1 MSANFDYLDLLEKI
15 NKKLDPKQRAVCC
28 RTENTI
34 VAAGAGSGKTQV
46 LATRFAWLVMS
57 CNIPASKILTL
68 TFTKKAAGEMY
79 KRIYET
85 LSFFVAQEETP
96 ALEKKRA
103 AAALED
109 FSNVHIQTLD
119 SYCKRIVEEAATRY
133 GITPDFSVGS
143 SDSESDI
150 KNQALPFVFSNRNSS
165 AVTAY
170 AGIGNFQNFADSI
183 LSNTI
188 IKYSSIAASP
198 SFFTDKLGAQKKEV
212 VRAWNYLI
220 FGRAE
225 GKSSLQGD
233 CSPLLKEDLS
243 EKLKDAPLASC
254 LRNAFDLFRNE
265 FDNTQGKTGT
275 PYYSNCEKAMSAME
289 NLDFN
294 NLSLDDSFDFENP
307 DSQKASDIKA
317 FSRAISL
324 FDFSQSLGGYTKE
337 LRATIKPIKEVFI
350 PYINALS
357 SYITNYKS
365 IKNLQELFD
374 NFKNQINAQKRT
386 SGKLTFKD
394 VSELSLEILIHNKDI
409 RRQEKNAYD
418 KIMIDEFQDNNGKNR
433 DLLFLLSEKDFSEQG
448 QEYGCK
454 DGIPGVENIRSD
466 KLFFVGDEKQS
477 IYKFRGAEVSVF
489 NQLKQDLGEE
499 NFLQMEYNYRSDKE
513 LITSF
518 NRLFGKNDYLFDSR
532 TDKNYEAKYEKFA
545 VKYDPK
551 NQLELPEENLSLE
564 NIRLHACLLN
574 TDLIDSNDLLD
585 EKNQQ
590 AYFIAKKI
598 YELKNTSRPDGTK
611 PSLSEFAILDKSR
624 HRSQLLQWLNFFG
637 ISYQLDQNSDLF
649 SEGPVNDIYAFLR
662 LCVYPS
668 DKNAFASFLASP
680 FCGLNQQALE
690 SLLASASLA
699 ELPDSESQLVLTA
712 EELFSECS
720 QTQKERFISGIFYI
734 KSQRKAILSQPL
746 AKTVS
751 NLWIQT
757 GYQYATM
764 ENLKTDLYAEQ
775 FDFLFELARQSDQN
789 QKNIS
794 WFVDQL
800 ALVKNRENSSQD
812 EEEIDVAEVSYPLEK
827 QDAVQVMTIHKSKG
841 LQFNYVFV
849 CGCISARS
857 GSDRDAV
864 FFDEDFGAS
873 IKPDSGTGNY
883 FSIIQRMAARKKDI
897 AEFRRLIYV
906 AITRAIREVYIV
918 GKWSP
923 LPKKGQKTDSNEENF
938 KLLEKCI
945 KFYYPE
951 TEADNTFALG
961 EEKLS
966 SIESVPF
973 SYSSIKPVSKK
984 EAYSGMGE
992 NHLSSG
998 SRIFQPLPAGTEEIP
1013 YEEPVSNRRTPS
1025 SLEPELRASDS
1036 GSAGS
1041 TSEEAVPQDAIDN
1054 KYDSADDTLDSA
1066 AFTAADFGTLVHD
1079 YLRAQAEGLEPE
1091 EYQAPV
1097 KLFKQLTEKEIAA
1110 IKAEAIKM
1118 CRDFA
1123 ASAFGKA
1130 AYAGNSSAR
1139 AAGRLLK
1146 AEWAFRMFHE
1156 GFIWTGSIDLIYENA
1171 DGTYTIVDY
1180 KSDSEIVPERYTAQ
1194 QKTYHIAAA
1203 KLLHIPE
1210 EKISCHLWYLRHN
1223 KSVEIK
1229 F

>member
-1 MSANFDYLDLLEKI
+1 MSTNYDYLDLLEKI

-28 RTENTI
+28 RTDNTI

-96 ALEKKRA
+96 AEEKKRA
-103 AAALED
+103 ADALED

-119 SYCKRIVEEAATRY
+119 SYCKHIVEQAATRY
-133 GITPDFSVGS
+133 GITPDFTVGS

-150 KNQALPFVFSNRNSS
+150 KNQALPFVFSNRDS
-165 AVTAY
+165 AAISDFAT
-170 AGIGNFQNFADSI
+170 IGNFQNFADSI

-188 IKYSSIAASP
+188 ISYSSVAASQNY
-198 SFFTDKLGAQKKEV
+198 FCDKLEAQKKELI
-212 VRAWNYLI
+212 RAWNYLI
-220 FGRAE
+220 FGNAGNE
-225 GKSSLQGD
+225 NTD

-243 EKLKDAPLASC
+243 EKLKDTPLANC

-265 FDNTQGKTGT
+265 FNNTQGKPGT
-275 PYYSNCEKAMSAME
+275 PYYSNCEKALEAVE
-289 NLDFN
+289 NLNFN
-294 NLSLDDSFDFENP
+294 QLKLDDTFDFENP
-307 DSQKASDIKA
+307 DKQKLADIIAFSKA
-317 FSRAISL
+317 FNL
-324 FDFSQSLGGYTKE
+324 FDFSQALGGYTKD
-337 LRATIKPIKEVFI
+337 LRAAVKPIREVFL
-350 PYINALS
+350 PYVNALS

-374 NFKNQINAQKRT
+374 SFKNQINSQKRT

-394 VSELSLEILIHNKDI
+394 VSELSLEILINNKDI
-409 RRQEKNAYD
+409 RQQEKNAYD

-433 DLLFLLSEKDFSEQG
+433 DLLFLLSEKDFTAEG
-448 QEYGCK
+448 DEHGCK
-454 DGIPGVENIRSD
+454 DGIPCVENIRPD

-489 NQLKQDLGEE
+489 NELKHDLGEK
-499 NFLQMEYNYRSDKE
+499 NFLQMEYNYRSDNE

-545 VKYDPK
+545 IKYDPK
-551 NQLELPEENLSLE
+551 NQIEVPEENLTLE
-564 NIRLHACLLN
+564 NIRVHACLLN
-574 TDLIDSNDLLD
+574 TDLVNSEDLLD
-585 EKNQQ
+585 EKNQN

-598 YELKNTSRPDGTK
+598 YELKNTIRADGTK

-624 HRSQLLQWLNFFG
+624 HRTQLLHWLNFFG

-649 SEGPVNDIYAFLR
+649 SEGPINDIYAFLR

-668 DKNAFASFLASP
+668 DKNAFATFLASP

-690 SLLASASLA
+690 SVLAATSLA
-699 ELPDSESQLVLTA
+699 DLPDSEARLVLEA
-712 EELFSECS
+712 EELLSECS

-734 KSQRKAILSQPL
+734 KSQRKVILSQPL
-746 AKTVS
+746 SKTVS
-751 NLWIQT
+751 NLWLQT

-764 ENLKTDLYAEQ
+764 ENLKTDLYSEQ

-800 ALVKNRENSSQD
+800 AIVKNKEKNSLE

-827 QDAVQVMTIHKSKG
+827 QDAVQIMTIHKSKG

-849 CGCISARS
+849 CGCISARN
-857 GSDRDAV
+857 GADRDAV

-883 FSIIQRMAARKKDI
+883 FSIIQRLAARKKDI

-906 AITRAIREVYIV
+906 AITRAVREVYIV
-918 GKWSP
+918 GKWAP
-923 LPKKGQKTDSNEENF
+923 VPKKSQKTDNNEENF

-951 TEADNTFALG
+951 TESDGNFALG

-966 SIESVPF
+966 NIESVPF
-973 SYSSIKPVSKK
+973 SYTSIKPVTKK
-984 EAYSGMGE
+984 EAYNNADG
-992 NHLSSG
+992 NAVTQATN
-998 SRIFQPLPAGTEEIP
+998 IFTPLPADVEEIP
-1013 YEEPVSNRRTPS
+1013 YEEPQSNRKTPS
-1025 SLEPELRASDS
+1025 SLEPGFMPSVS
-1036 GSAGS
+1036 
-1041 TSEEAVPQDAIDN
+1041 DN
-1054 KYDSADDTLDSA
+1054 KYDNPADALDTA

-1079 YLRAQAEGLEPE
+1079 YLREQAEGTAPE
-1091 EYQAPV
+1091 EYQPPV
-1097 KLFKQLTEKEIAA
+1097 KLFKQLTEKEKAA
-1110 IKAEAIKM
+1110 TKAECIKM
-1118 CRDFA
+1118 CHAFA
-1123 ASAFGKA
+1123 ASDFGKA
-1130 AYAGNSSAR
+1130 AYAGGTSAR
-1139 AAGRLLK
+1139 ASQRLLK

-1156 GFIWTGSIDLIYENA
+1156 GSIWTGSIDLIYQNA
-1171 DGTYTIVDY
+1171 DGTYTIIDY
-1180 KSDSEIVPERYTAQ
+1180 KSDAEIAPERYTAQ
-1194 QKTYHIAAA
+1194 QQCYRIAAS
-1203 KLLHIPE
+1203 KLLHISE
-1210 EKISCHLWYLRHN
+1210 DKITCQLWYLRHN
-1223 KSVEIK
+1223 KAVQV
-1229 F
+1229 

>member
-1 MSANFDYLDLLEKI
+1 MSTNYDYLDLLEKI

-28 RTENTI
+28 RTDNTI

-79 KRIYET
+79 RRIYET

-96 ALEKKRA
+96 AEEKKRA
-103 AAALED
+103 ADALED

-119 SYCKRIVEEAATRY
+119 SYCKHIVEQAATRY

-150 KNQALPFVFSNRNSS
+150 KNQALPFVFTNRNSS
-165 AVTAY
+165 AVSDFAT
-170 AGIGNFQNFADSI
+170 IGNFQNFADGI
-183 LSNTI
+183 ISNTI
-188 IKYSSIAASP
+188 IRYSSLAASP
-198 SFFTDKLGAQKKEV
+198 SYFCDKLQAQKKEL

-220 FGRAE
+220 FGNTA
-225 GKSSLQGD
+225 GKSTLQGD

-243 EKLKDAPLASC
+243 EKLKDAPLANC

-265 FDNTQGKTGT
+265 FNNTKGKTGT
-275 PYYSNCEKAMSAME
+275 PYYSNCEKALDAME

-294 NLSLDDSFDFENP
+294 QLSLDDSFDFENP
-307 DSQKASDIKA
+307 DKQKLALITA
-317 FSRAISL
+317 FFRAVSL

-337 LRATIKPIKEVFI
+337 LRATVKPIKEVFL

-394 VSELSLEILIHNKDI
+394 VSELSLEILINNKDI
-409 RRQEKNAYD
+409 RQQEKNAYD

-433 DLLFLLSEKDFSEQG
+433 DLLFLLSEKDFSDKGE
-448 QEYGCK
+448 EHGCK
-454 DGIPGVENIRSD
+454 DGIPSVENIRPD

-489 NQLKQDLGEE
+489 NELKHDLGEK
-499 NFLQMEYNYRSDKE
+499 NFLQMEYNYRSDNE

-532 TDKNYEAKYEKFA
+532 SDKNYEAKYEKFA

-551 NQLELPEENLSLE
+551 NQLEVPEEKLTLE

-574 TDLIDSNDLLD
+574 ADLIDSDDLLD
-585 EKNQQ
+585 EKNQN

-598 YELKNTSRPDGTK
+598 YQLKNTVRADGTK
-611 PSLSEFAILDKSR
+611 PSFSEFAILDKSR
-624 HRSQLLQWLNFFG
+624 HRTQLLQWLNFFG

-649 SEGPVNDIYAFLR
+649 SEGPINDIYAFLR

-680 FCGLNQQALE
+680 FCCLNQQALE
-690 SLLASASLA
+690 SVLASASLA
-699 ELPDSESQLVLTA
+699 ELPDSEAQLALTA
-712 EELFSECS
+712 EELLCECS

-734 KSQRKAILSQPL
+734 KNQRKAILSQPL

-751 NLWIQT
+751 TLWIET

-764 ENLKTDLYAEQ
+764 ENTKTDLYAEQ

-800 ALVKNRENSSQD
+800 AIVKDKEKNSME
-812 EEEIDVAEVSYPLEK
+812 EEEIDVAEISYPLEK
-827 QDAVQVMTIHKSKG
+827 QDAVQIMTIHKSKG

-857 GSDRDAV
+857 GTDRDAV

-873 IKPDSGTGNY
+873 IKPASGAGNY
-883 FSIIQRMAARKKDI
+883 FSIIQRLAARKKDI

-923 LPKKGQKTDSNEENF
+923 VPKKSQKTDNNEENF

-951 TEADNTFALG
+951 TESDGNFALR

-973 SYSSIKPVSKK
+973 SYTSITPVTKK
-984 EAYSGMGE
+984 EAYK
-992 NHLSSG
+992 SSDG
-998 SRIFQPLPAGTEEIP
+998 KTASPATKIFAPLPADVEEIP
-1013 YEEPVSNRRTPS
+1013 YEEPESNRRTPS
-1025 SLEPELRASDS
+1025 SLEPEFTAPAADITN
-1036 GSAGS
+1036 S
-1041 TSEEAVPQDAIDN
+1041 TPDVLLDQ
-1054 KYDSADDTLDSA
+1054 KYDSPDDKLDSA

-1079 YLRAQAEGLEPE
+1079 YLRAQAEGTAPEVHEP
-1091 EYQAPV
+1091 AV
-1097 KLFKQLTEKEIAA
+1097 KLFKQLTEKE
-1110 IKAEAIKM
+1110 KASNKADCIGM
-1118 CRDFA
+1118 CHDFS
-1123 ASAFGKA
+1123 ASDFGKA
-1130 AYAGNSSAR
+1130 AYNSDSSAR
-1139 AAGRLLK
+1139 ATNRLLK
-1146 AEWAFRMFHE
+1146 AEWAFRMAHE
-1156 GFIWTGSIDLIYENA
+1156 GYIWTGSIDLIYENA

-1180 KSDSEIVPERYTAQ
+1180 KSDSEIAPERYTAQ
-1194 QKTYHIAAA
+1194 QNCYRIAAS
-1203 KLLHIPE
+1203 KLLGISE
-1210 EKISCHLWYLRHN
+1210 DKITCYLWYLRHN
-1223 KSVEIK
+1223 KAVRI
-1229 F
+1229 